1 MSISAVQGV
10 ETLVIENNV
19 LEVHSMYKKKAN
31 HFNYVLYGKLRRLWN
46 LGFCRGGGG
55 MVAIIAGDWYSG

>member
-19 LEVHSMYKKKAN
+19 LEVHSMYKKKQIILTMFYMAN
-31 HFNYVLYGKLRRLWN
+31 LDVCGN
-46 LGFCRGGGG
+46 
-55 MVAIIAGDWYSG
+55 